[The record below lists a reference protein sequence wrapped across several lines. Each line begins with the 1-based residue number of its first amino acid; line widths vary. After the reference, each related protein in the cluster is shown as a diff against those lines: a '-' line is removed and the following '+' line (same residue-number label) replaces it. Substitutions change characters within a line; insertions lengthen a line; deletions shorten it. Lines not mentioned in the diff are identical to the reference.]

1 MYPSITWLE
10 LRPGLSIDRHKLT
23 ALCQHWK
30 IAKLELFS
38 SVLRDDFRD
47 DFRDDSDI
55 DVLVTGQAN
64 HGWGLFDLV
73 AMHEDFSQ

>member
-30 IAKLELFS
+30 ITKLELFS
-38 SVLRDDFRD
+38 SVLRDDFRN
-47 DFRDDSDI
+47 DSDI
-55 DVLVTGQAN
+55 DFLVTGQAN

>member
-1 MYPSITWLE
+1 MYPPITWLE

-38 SVLRDDFRD
+38 SVLRDDFRN
-47 DFRDDSDI
+47 DSDI

-73 AMHEDFSQ
+73 AMHENFGQ